1 MCPLISDFDLQ
12 LLDPPE
18 CGNGFVE
25 DGEEC
30 DCGTIAVSA
39 VYFKL
44 ASRCPSLLL
53 TSSGGRQAMLR
64 SCSKGFIISCIFP
77 SV

>member
-1 MCPLISDFDLQ
+1 MTMIPLEETCPLISDFALLISDFALQ

-30 DCGTIAVSA
+30 DCGTIAVS
-39 VYFKL
+39 VL
-44 ASRCPSLLL
+44 
-53 TSSGGRQAMLR
+53 
-64 SCSKGFIISCIFP
+64 
-77 SV
+77 

>member
-1 MCPLISDFDLQ
+1 MPFDFWIFVQ

-39 VYFKL
+39 MYFKL
-44 ASRCPSLLL
+44 ATKFVQELVLPIAAVDNKWKEDKQ
-53 TSSGGRQAMLR
+53 GEGRVPKD
-64 SCSKGFIISCIFP
+64 S
-77 SV
+77 

>member
-1 MCPLISDFDLQ
+1 MAMITWGETCPLISDFVLQ

-39 VYFKL
+39 MY
-44 ASRCPSLLL
+44 
-53 TSSGGRQAMLR
+53 LR
-64 SCSKGFIISCIFP
+64 
-77 SV
+77 

>member
-1 MCPLISDFDLQ
+1 MQ

-39 VYFKL
+39 MYFKL
-44 ASRCPSLLL
+44 A
-53 TSSGGRQAMLR
+53 T
-64 SCSKGFIISCIFP
+64 IF
-77 SV
+77 VQDLVLHIAAVNDN